1 MSWTVLRVWVPV
13 ALLATASLIP
23 FWTASV
29 IQHPIDDQYIT
40 ITYARNLAAG
50 NGFVY
55 NGGSPSLGTTTPLF
69 TLTLAALEWAVPVMP
84 LDRAGLYLS
93 AVCWLLNAWCVVLF
107 RRSLGLGFAGAV
119 AVAIS
124 VLSIHEAYVGGEYA
138 MFGLLLLLS
147 AVCFGQ
153 RRWLLCGVCTGLLY
167 MTRGEGGLLLPLI
180 ALAHGWGWWRE
191 KERNWGALLVP
202 LVLIG
207 VGFLLTAGVWS
218 AWAWHTF
225 GSPLPHT
232 LRMKMLQA
240 RQDAASLGGYFQG
253 MLWRAMRGEWGVP
266 AFQFF
271 TPLRVILWALAML
284 GVGMVVRRGGP
295 WALIVGWT
303 ALYVGTYTALTLPGY
318 SFWYGLPP
326 LWCWHYLVGLGLAGA
341 LGARMGPAGQRAV
354 AAASLLVLGLLL
366 GGRLLSTVQHRED
379 PRGAYYIAFSEWFQR
394 QGVAPED
401 RLAAYDAGFLGYYS
415 EMPLYDMA
423 GLVRPELQP
432 WIMRRDEAGLLAEVK
447 PRFLVRTYAHAPAR
461 GATEIIGG
469 TPYRQRF
476 LIAGPREM
484 RYYEYLAIL
493 ERERLTSAPSGR

>member
-69 TLTLAALEWAVPVMP
+69 TLTLAALKCAVPVIP

-93 AVCWLLNAWCVVLF
+93 AVCWLLNAWCVVIF
-107 RRSLGLGFAGAV
+107 RRSLGLGFVGAA

-138 MFGLLLLLS
+138 LFGLLLLLS
-147 AVCFGQ
+147 AICFGQ
-153 RRWLLCGVCTGLLY
+153 RRWLLCGICTGLLY

-180 ALAHGWGWWRE
+180 VIAHGWGWWRGGD
-191 KERNWGALLVP
+191 RGWSALLFP
-202 LVLIG
+202 LAWLG
-207 VGFLLTAGVWS
+207 VGFGLTAGVWS
-218 AWAWHTF
+218 VWAWHTF

-271 TPLRVILWALAML
+271 TPLRAILWALAL
-284 GVGMVVRRGGP
+284 AGGVVAVRRGGP
-295 WALIVGWT
+295 WLLILGWT
-303 ALYVGTYTALTLPGY
+303 AIYVGTYTALTLPGY

-326 LWCWHYLVGLGLAGA
+326 LWCWHYLVGLGLAAVLAARPGEGRERA
-341 LGARMGPAGQRAV
+341 LAS
-354 AAASLLVLGLLL
+354 ASLLVMGLLL
-366 GGRLLSTVQHRED
+366 GGRMLSTVSHRED
-379 PRGAYYIAFSEWFQR
+379 PRGAYYVEFSKFFGR
-394 QGVAPED
+394 QGLSRED

-415 EMPLYDMA
+415 GMPLYDLA

-432 WIMRRDEAGLLAEVK
+432 WIVRRDEAGLLAAVG
-447 PRFLVRTYAHAPAR
+447 PRFIVRTHERAPLR
-461 GATEIIGG
+461 GAEEIIGG
-469 TPYRQRF
+469 VSYRQRF
-476 LIAGPREM
+476 LIAGPSEM
-484 RYYEYLAIL
+484 RYYDCVSIL
-493 ERERLTSAPSGR
+493 ERGRLGSPSSGR